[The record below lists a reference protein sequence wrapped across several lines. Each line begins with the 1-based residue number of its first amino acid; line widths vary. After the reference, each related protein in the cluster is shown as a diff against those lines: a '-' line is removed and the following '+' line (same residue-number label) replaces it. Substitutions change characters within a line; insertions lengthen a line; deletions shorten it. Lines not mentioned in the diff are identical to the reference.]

1 MNFVAEVK
9 GKLSKA
15 FRNWIDTNLDRIK
28 FKNEKIK
35 RQWRRNLEKELKK
48 FENREATIPTV
59 AGFALWAFNIIC
71 NFGVTAVIG
80 VDGYKVNESTWER
93 GFDRKTTE
101 NLLFWIN
108 EAVRLMQIPKEV
120 AEVMGWA

>member
-9 GKLSKA
+9 VKLSKA
-15 FRNWIDTNLDRIK
+15 FEDWLNTNLDCIK

-35 RQWRRNLEKELKK
+35 KQWRRNLEKELKK
-48 FENREATIPTV
+48 FESRDATIPTV

-80 VDGYKVNESTWER
+80 DDGYKVNESTWEK

-108 EAVRLMQIPKEV
+108 EAVKLMQIPKEV
-120 AEVMGWA
+120 AEVMGWT

>member
-9 GKLSKA
+9 SRLSEA
-15 FRNWIDTNLDRIK
+15 FRNWINTNLDVIK

-35 RQWRRNLEKELKK
+35 KRWKRTLEKELKK
-48 FENREATIPTV
+48 FENRDATIPTV
-59 AGFALWAFNIIC
+59 AGFALWAFNMIC
-71 NFGVTAVIG
+71 NFGVTAVVG
-80 VDGYKVNESTWER
+80 ANGYKVYESTWER

-108 EAVRLMQIPKEV
+108 EAVKLVQIPKEV

>member
-1 MNFVAEVK
+1 MNFVEEVK
-9 GKLSKA
+9 GRLSKA
-15 FRNWIDTNLDRIK
+15 FEDWINTNLDHIK

-35 RQWRRNLEKELKK
+35 RQWRRKLEKELKK
-48 FENREATIPTV
+48 FENRDATIPSV
-59 AGFALWAFNIIC
+59 AGFALWAFNTIC

-80 VDGYKVNESTWER
+80 DDGYKVNESTWEK

-108 EAVRLMQIPKEV
+108 EAVKLMQIPKEV
-120 AEVMGWA
+120 AEVMGWV

>member
-9 GKLSKA
+9 VKLSKA
-15 FRNWIDTNLDRIK
+15 FEDWINTNLDRIK

-35 RQWRRNLEKELKK
+35 RQWRRKLEKELKK
-48 FENREATIPTV
+48 FENRDATIPTV
-59 AGFALWAFNIIC
+59 VGFALWAFNIIC

-80 VDGYKVNESTWER
+80 EDGYKVNKSTWEK

-108 EAVRLMQIPKEV
+108 EAVKLMQIPKEV
-120 AEVMGWA
+120 AEVMGWV

>member
-9 GKLSKA
+9 VKLSKA
-15 FRNWIDTNLDRIK
+15 FEDWINANLDRIK

-35 RQWRRNLEKELKK
+35 KQWRRNLEKELKK
-48 FENREATIPTV
+48 FENRDATIPTV

-80 VDGYKVNESTWER
+80 DDGYKVNESTWEK

-101 NLLFWIN
+101 NLLFWISKAI
-108 EAVRLMQIPKEV
+108 ELMQIPKEV
-120 AEVMGWA
+120 AEVMGWV